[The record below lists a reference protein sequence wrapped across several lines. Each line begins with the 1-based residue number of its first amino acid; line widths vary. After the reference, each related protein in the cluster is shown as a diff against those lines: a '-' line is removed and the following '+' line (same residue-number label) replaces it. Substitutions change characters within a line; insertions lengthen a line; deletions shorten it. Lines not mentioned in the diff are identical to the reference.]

1 MLKRIADTVLATIF
15 MLGVAILSPLLFA
28 AYSEAKRSEPWLDE
42 LLDK

>member
-1 MLKRIADTVLATIF
+1 MLKRIADTVLATII
-15 MLGVAILSPLLFA
+15 MLVFAVITPLVFS

>member
-1 MLKRIADTVLATIF
+1 MLKRIADTLVATII
-15 MLGVAILSPLLFA
+15 MLGFALITPLLVA